1 MCCGRKSGE
10 KRSSRASARSQQT
23 NGSAI
28 RTGERL
34 PGGHRRLLQDNV
46 TVIFAGKY
54 QDCTDCKLY
63 RAMRNEKGAG
73 FKTSLV
79 LLKKP
84 KVLQEKTAALLDRR
98 HLHLIE

>member
-1 MCCGRKSGE
+1 VEGNPERRETAG
-10 KRSSRASARSQQT
+10 
-23 NGSAI
+23 
-28 RTGERL
+28 RL
-34 PGGHRRLLQDNV
+34 PGHSRQTAQRYAQGKECQVVTGAFCQDNV
-46 TVIFAGKY
+46 PVIFAGKY

-73 FKTSLV
+73 FTTSLV